1 MHRRKQL
8 TLLIN
13 YDTVKYMNKI
23 QTMWSDLKDWF
34 YNASKLNVIAV
45 LVNDLQ
51 DKVIYLL
58 GNDDEMDEFIFD
70 LSQRVDFLEKLE
82 KARQLESL
90 LKATDAS
97 IKKSSKTKKVGKS
110 KKAKETKRQ

>member
-1 MHRRKQL
+1 
-8 TLLIN
+8 
-13 YDTVKYMNKI
+13 MNKI

-34 YNASKLNVIAV
+34 YNAFKLNVIAV
-45 LVNDLQ
+45 VVNDLQ
-51 DKVIYLL
+51 DKVVYLL
-58 GNDDEMDEFIFD
+58 DNDDEMDEFIFD

-90 LKATDAS
+90 LKATDSS
-97 IKKSSKTKKVGKS
+97 IKIGNKSKKVGKVGKS